1 MVRIDVF
8 CEGVTLPYEQLTKQQ
23 IRKTAAAAAE
33 RLDLKN
39 TSITIIVSGDAYIR
53 TINREFRGHDEPTDV
68 ISFSNR
74 ENPFPSPDSGQE
86 EIGDIYI
93 SIERAQRQA
102 LECHVSLPDEM
113 KRLVIHGMLHLVGY
127 DHERSDEDEETM
139 LQKEDELFGGIST

>member
-1 MVRIDVF
+1 MVRIEVF
-8 CEGVTLPYEQLTKQQ
+8 CEGVKLPYGQVTRHQ

-33 RLDLKN
+33 RLELKN
-39 TSITIIVSGDAYIR
+39 ASITFILSDDAYIR

-74 ENPFPSPDSGQE
+74 ENPFPSLDTEQE

-93 SIERAQRQA
+93 SIERAHRQSE
-102 LECHVSLPDEM
+102 ECHVTLPDEV

-127 DHERSDEDEETM
+127 DHERSDEDEEIM
-139 LQKEDELFGGIST
+139 LQKEDDLFDSISF